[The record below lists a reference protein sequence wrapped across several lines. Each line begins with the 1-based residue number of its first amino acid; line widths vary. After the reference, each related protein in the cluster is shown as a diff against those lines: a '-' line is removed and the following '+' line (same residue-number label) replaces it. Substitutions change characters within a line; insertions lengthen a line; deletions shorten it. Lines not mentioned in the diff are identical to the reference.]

1 MTKNLCKIPRVDI
14 DVCSAEQMLAYNLC
28 QRYYRGAAADQTA
41 TALEL
46 ITEYISG
53 SDWSGK
59 YNTAAI
65 IAAVKNGIAAAAA
78 DGKTVFPILSLYSD
92 VGCLL
97 PIGKAG
103 EK

>member
-1 MTKNLCKIPRVDI
+1 MTKNLHKIPRADVE
-14 DVCSAEQMLAYNLC
+14 VCSAEQMLAYNLC

-41 TALEL
+41 AALEL
-46 ITEYISG
+46 ITEYISR

-78 DGKTVFPILSLYSD
+78 DGKAVFPILSLHSD
-92 VGCLL
+92 VGRLL
-97 PIGKAG
+97 PIEKAG